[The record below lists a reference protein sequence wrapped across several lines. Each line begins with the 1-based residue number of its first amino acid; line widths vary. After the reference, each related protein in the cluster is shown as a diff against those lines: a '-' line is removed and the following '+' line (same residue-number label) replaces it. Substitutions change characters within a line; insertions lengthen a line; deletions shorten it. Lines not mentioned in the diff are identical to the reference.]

1 MLKSWKRTTA
11 VTILSLIVMIAASL
25 TALAAG
31 ERTFETV
38 SGAKVKISNII
49 ETRQIE
55 DVGYGETMYVVQAPV
70 KITFEGELLTEETWV
85 AKWEDEES
93 LEYVEIVN
101 NSVTLTDPAEY
112 GIFPAFKGENR
123 SDNTPILL
131 LVVDGKQP
139 VDTSKETKSLS
150 AKPAS
155 AKVVVNGKEVVFEAY
170 NINGNNYFKLRD
182 LAMALNGS
190 EKNFAVDWDSKANA
204 ISLKSATKYTPVG
217 NELALSESSTPQKA
231 AETSSTIFLDG
242 KEVTFVAYKIN
253 GNNYFKLRDV
263 AQAFNIGVN
272 WIQETKTIGIDTSA
286 DYKEE

>member
-101 NSVTLTDPAEY
+101 NSVTLTDPVEY

-123 SDNTPILL
+123 SDNKPILL

-139 VDTSKETKSLS
+139 VDTSKETESLM

-190 EKNFAVDWDSKANA
+190 EKSFAVDWDSKANA